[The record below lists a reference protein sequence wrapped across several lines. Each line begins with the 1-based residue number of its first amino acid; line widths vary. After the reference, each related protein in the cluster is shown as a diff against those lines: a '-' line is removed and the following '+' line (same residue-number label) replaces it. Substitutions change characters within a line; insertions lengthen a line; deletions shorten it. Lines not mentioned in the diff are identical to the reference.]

1 MKNYKHTYAAS
12 VPCFIAELFIISLP
26 SIVTLDIALSIS
38 DKVKMGMVTGMVL
51 LSFMMLLVLGVLFS
65 VLLTALINL
74 FKDAS
79 VFLDEYNIEYKDT
92 KLNLDSIEYI
102 TLFLPEMTSR
112 FSATAQELSIYLNDK
127 EHIVIRRPSIALT
140 AYLKKRCKNAKFEID
155 RLGSR
160 IKTDLIIAVCVAA
173 VTVFLAMFTNKN

>member
-1 MKNYKHTYAAS
+1 LLKGDNNLKNYKHTYAAS

-26 SIVTLDIALSIS
+26 GIVTLDIALSIS
-38 DKVKMGMVTGMVL
+38 DKVKIGTVAGMVL
-51 LSFMMLLVLGVLFS
+51 LSFAVLLALGVLFS
-65 VLLTALINL
+65 ALLTALINL

-79 VFLDEYNIEYKDT
+79 VFIDEYNIEYKDI

-112 FSATAQELSIYLNDK
+112 LSATAQELSIYLNDK

-155 RLGSR
+155 HSDRE
-160 IKTDLIIAVCVAA
+160 
-173 VTVFLAMFTNKN
+173 

>member
-26 SIVTLDIALSIS
+26 GIVTLDIALSIS

-79 VFLDEYNIEYKDT
+79 FFLD
-92 KLNLDSIEYI
+92 
-102 TLFLPEMTSR
+102 
-112 FSATAQELSIYLNDK
+112 
-127 EHIVIRRPSIALT
+127 
-140 AYLKKRCKNAKFEID
+140 
-155 RLGSR
+155 
-160 IKTDLIIAVCVAA
+160 
-173 VTVFLAMFTNKN
+173 